1 MTPSPKR
8 GAQEDNR
15 RGVDMDWLAEA
26 QELAQA
32 GQPFA
37 LATVVRRVAPA
48 SAQPGAK
55 ALILPDGSMRGW
67 VGGSCAQPVVTSEAR
82 QALRDGMPRLLRL
95 GKMPGASHQVESK
108 GSEDIVEF
116 PMTCHSG
123 GALEILIEPVLP
135 APRLFIVGETPIVE
149 TLADLARMMGYRVS
163 QFERASDLALRLGDS
178 AVPVFV
184 VVASMGVDDEE
195 ALAAALRAGT
205 PYTLYVA
212 LVASPKRAAVVR
224 ETLAAMG
231 MSAHD
236 LVRLKAPAGLDI
248 GARTQEEIALSIMA
262 EMTQMRSVMTSGTTE
277 GASAPDPV
285 AALELEA
292 IDPVCG
298 MTVTIAGARHQT
310 AYDGKIWYFCCGGCK
325 ARFEADPLKY
335 VPA

>member
-1 MTPSPKR
+1 
-8 GAQEDNR
+8 
-15 RGVDMDWLAEA
+15 MDWLAEA

-82 QALRDGMPRLLRL
+82 QALRDGTPRLLRL
-95 GKMPGASHQVESK
+95 GKMPGHSHQAGSP
-108 GSEDIVEF
+108 GSEVIVEY

-149 TLADLARMMGYRVS
+149 TLADLARVMGYRVN
-163 QFERASDLALRLGDS
+163 QFEHAADLTLRLADS
-178 AVPVFV
+178 EAPVFV

-195 ALAAALRAGT
+195 AIAAALRAST
-205 PYTLYVA
+205 AYVA

-231 MSAHD
+231 VSPHD
-236 LVRLKAPAGLDI
+236 LVRLKAPAGLDL
-248 GARTQEEIALSIMA
+248 GARTQEEIALSIVA
-262 EMTQMRSVMTSGTTE
+262 EITQMRSAMTPGATE
-277 GASAPDPV
+277 GASALDPDPV
-285 AALELEA
+285 AALE
-292 IDPVCG
+292 
-298 MTVTIAGARHQT
+298 
-310 AYDGKIWYFCCGGCK
+310 
-325 ARFEADPLKY
+325 
-335 VPA
+335 

>member
-1 MTPSPKR
+1 
-8 GAQEDNR
+8 
-15 RGVDMDWLAEA
+15 MDWLAEA

-32 GQPFA
+32 GQSFA

-82 QALRDGMPRLLRL
+82 QALRDGTPRLLRL
-95 GKMPGASHQVESK
+95 GQMPGTSHQV
-108 GSEDIVEF
+108 GGRDREDIVEY

-149 TLADLARMMGYRVS
+149 TLTDLARVMGYRVN
-163 QFERASDLALRLGDS
+163 QFECAADLTLRLGDS
-178 AVPVFV
+178 ETPAFV

-205 PYTLYVA
+205 PYVA

-224 ETLAAMG
+224 ETLASMG
-231 MSAHD
+231 VSPQD
-236 LVRLKAPAGLDI
+236 LVRLKGPAGLDI
-248 GARTQEEIALSIMA
+248 GAQTQEEIALSIIA
-262 EMTQMRSVMTSGTTE
+262 EVVQMRSAMTPRTPQGI
-277 GASAPDPV
+277 SAEEPESAV
-285 AALELEA
+285 RLEA

-298 MTVTIAGARHQT
+298 MTVAIADARHQT
-310 AYDGKIWYFCCGGCK
+310 TYDGKIWYFCCGGCK
-325 ARFEADPLKY
+325 ARFEADPLPY
-335 VPA
+335 VAA

>member
-1 MTPSPKR
+1 MTPSLCR
-8 GAQEDNR
+8 GAQEDNG
-15 RGVDMDWLAEA
+15 RGVHMDWLAEA
-26 QELAQA
+26 QELVQA

-55 ALILPDGSMRGW
+55 ALILADGSMRGW
-67 VGGSCAQPVVTSEAR
+67 VGGSCAQPVVTSEAH
-82 QALRDGMPRLLRL
+82 QALRDGTPRLLRL
-95 GKMPGASHQVESK
+95 GQMPGASHQV
-108 GSEDIVEF
+108 GGQDREDIVEY

-135 APRLFIVGETPIVE
+135 APSLFIVGETPIVE
-149 TLADLARMMGYRVS
+149 TLVDLARVMGYRVD
-163 QFERASDLALRLGDS
+163 QFERAADLALRLNASGS
-178 AVPVFV
+178 PVFV

-205 PYTLYVA
+205 RYVA

-231 MSAHD
+231 VSPHD

-248 GARTQEEIALSIMA
+248 GAQTQEEIALSIMA
-262 EMTQMRSVMTSGTTE
+262 EVVQMRSAMSPGTAE
-277 GASAPDPV
+277 GTSAPQPV
-285 AALELEA
+285 SALELEA

-298 MTVTIAGARHQT
+298 MTVAIAGARHQT
-310 AYDGKIWYFCCGGCK
+310 EYGGKNWYFCCGGCK
-325 ARFEADPLKY
+325 ARFEADPLPY
-335 VPA
+335 LVA

>member
-1 MTPSPKR
+1 
-8 GAQEDNR
+8 
-15 RGVDMDWLAEA
+15 MDWLAEA

-37 LATVVRRVAPA
+37 MATVVRRVAPA

-82 QALRDGMPRLLRL
+82 QALRDGTPRLLRL
-95 GKMPGASHQVESK
+95 GQMPGARHEGKSHD
-108 GSEDIVEF
+108 GEDIVEY

-149 TLADLARMMGYRVS
+149 TLADLARVIGYRVNL
-163 QFERASDLALRLGDS
+163 FERAVDLALGLGAS
-178 AVPVFV
+178 ETPVFV

-205 PYTLYVA
+205 AYVA

-224 ETLAAMG
+224 ETLAKMG
-231 MSAHD
+231 VSPHD

-262 EMTQMRSVMTSGTTE
+262 EITQVRSAMTRGITE
-277 GASAPDPV
+277 GASAPDPDPV
-285 AALELEA
+285 AARELEA

-298 MTVTIAGARHQT
+298 MTVNIAGARHQT
-310 AYDGKIWYFCCGGCK
+310 DFAGRIWYFCCGACK
-325 ARFEADPLKY
+325 ARFEADPL
-335 VPA
+335 PFLAG

>member
-1 MTPSPKR
+1 
-8 GAQEDNR
+8 
-15 RGVDMDWLAEA
+15 MDWLAEA
-26 QELAQA
+26 QELAET

-82 QALRDGMPRLLRL
+82 QALRDGTPRLLRL
-95 GKMPGASHQVESK
+95 GTLPGASQK
-108 GSEDIVEF
+108 GKGEDREEIVEY

-149 TLADLARMMGYRVS
+149 TLADLARVMGYRVS
-163 QFERASDLALRLGDS
+163 QFERAADFALRLGD
-178 AVPVFV
+178 AEAPVFV

-195 ALAAALRAGT
+195 ALAAALRQGI
-205 PYTLYVA
+205 PYVA
-212 LVASPKRAAVVR
+212 LVASPKRAAVVC

-231 MSAHD
+231 VSPDD

-248 GARTQEEIALSIMA
+248 GARMQEEIALSIIA
-262 EMTQMRSVMTSGTTE
+262 EITQIRSAMTARTAEAT
-277 GASAPDPV
+277 AAPEPNQI

-292 IDPVCG
+292 VDPVCG
-298 MTVTIAGARHQT
+298 MTVIIAGARHQT
-310 AYDGKIWYFCCGGCK
+310 AYDGKTWYFCCGGCK
-325 ARFEADPLKY
+325 ARFEADPLPY
-335 VPA
+335 VSA

>member
-1 MTPSPKR
+1 
-8 GAQEDNR
+8 
-15 RGVDMDWLAEA
+15 MDWLAEA

-67 VGGSCAQPVVTSEAR
+67 VGGSCAQPVVTGEAR
-82 QALRDGMPRLLRL
+82 RALRDGTPRLLRL
-95 GKMPGASHQVESK
+95 GQMPGTSDDVREA
-108 GSEDIVEF
+108 IVEY

-135 APRLFIVGETPIVE
+135 APRLSIVGETPVVE
-149 TLADLARMMGYRVS
+149 TLAELARVMGYRVHRC
-163 QFERASDLALRLGDS
+163 QHAAELAHELIVS
-178 AVPVFV
+178 AAPPFV

-205 PYTLYVA
+205 SYVA
-212 LVASPKRAAVVR
+212 LVASPKRAVVVR

-231 MSAHD
+231 VAPDD
-236 LVRLKAPAGLDI
+236 LIRLKAPAGLDI
-248 GARTQEEIALSIMA
+248 GARTPEEIALSIMTEIA
-262 EMTQMRSVMTSGTTE
+262 QMRAATSPGIAEDVPATE
-277 GASAPDPV
+277 AVPT
-285 AALELEA
+285 LELEA

-310 AYDGKIWYFCCGGCK
+310 EYDGKTWYFCCGGCK
-325 ARFEADPLKY
+325 ARFETDPLPY
-335 VPA
+335 LLA

>member
-1 MTPSPKR
+1 MRLLCR
-8 GAQEDNR
+8 GSQENNG
-15 RGVDMDWLAEA
+15 RGVRMDWLAEA

-67 VGGSCAQPVVTSEAR
+67 VGGSCAQPVVTGEAR
-82 QALRDGMPRLLRL
+82 QALRDGTPRLLRL
-95 GKMPGASHQVESK
+95 GKMPGVSSQGDGKDREA
-108 GSEDIVEF
+108 IVEY

-135 APRLFIVGETPIVE
+135 APRLFIVGETPIVT
-149 TLADLARMMGYRVS
+149 TLIELARVMGYRVN
-163 QFERASDLALRLGDS
+163 QFERAAELAVRLGEPET
-178 AVPVFV
+178 PVFV

-195 ALAAALRAGT
+195 ALAAALRAGAS
-205 PYTLYVA
+205 YVA

-231 MSAHD
+231 VSPDD
-236 LVRLKAPAGLDI
+236 LVQLKAPAGLDI

-262 EMTQMRSVMTSGTTE
+262 EIAEVRSAMTPGTMAGTSVQ
-277 GASAPDPV
+277 DPV
-285 AALELEA
+285 ASLQLEA

-310 AYDGKIWYFCCGGCK
+310 EYDGKVWYFCCGGCK
-325 ARFEADPLKY
+325 ARFEADPLPY
-335 VPA
+335 LPA

>member
-1 MTPSPKR
+1 MTPSLCR
-8 GAQEDNR
+8 GAEEDIG
-15 RGVDMDWLAEA
+15 RGMHMDWLAEA
-26 QELAQA
+26 QELAKA

-67 VGGSCAQPVVTSEAR
+67 VGGSCAQPVVTGEAR
-82 QALRDGMPRLLRL
+82 QALRDGTPRLLRL
-95 GKMPGASHQVESK
+95 GQMPGASRQGE
-108 GSEDIVEF
+108 GQDREAIVEY

-135 APRLFIVGETPIVE
+135 APRLFIVGETPIVT
-149 TLADLARMMGYRVS
+149 TLIDLARVMGYRVN
-163 QFERASDLALRLGDS
+163 QFERAADLALRLG
-178 AVPVFV
+178 ATEALAFV

-205 PYTLYVA
+205 SYVA

-231 MSAHD
+231 VSPAD
-236 LVRLKAPAGLDI
+236 LLRLKAPAGLDI

-262 EMTQMRSVMTSGTTE
+262 EIAQVRSAMTPGTTAE
-277 GASAPDPV
+277 ESVPETV
-285 AALELEA
+285 SALELEA

-298 MTVTIAGARHQT
+298 MTVAIAGARHQT
-310 AYDGKIWYFCCGGCK
+310 EYDGKIWYFCCGGCK
-325 ARFEADPLKY
+325 ARFEADPRPYL
-335 VPA
+335 PA

>member
-1 MTPSPKR
+1 
-8 GAQEDNR
+8 
-15 RGVDMDWLAEA
+15 MDWLAEA
-26 QELAQA
+26 QELAKA

-82 QALRDGMPRLLRL
+82 QALRDGTPRLLRL
-95 GKMPGASHQVESK
+95 GQMPGVSGQGAGQDREA
-108 GSEDIVEF
+108 IVEY

-135 APRLFIVGETPIVE
+135 APRLFIVGETPMVE
-149 TLADLARMMGYRVS
+149 TLADLARVMGYRVN
-163 QFERASDLALRLGDS
+163 QFERAADLALRLGDS
-178 AVPVFV
+178 EAPVFV

-205 PYTLYVA
+205 RYVA

-231 MSAHD
+231 VSPHD

-248 GARTQEEIALSIMA
+248 GAQTQEEIALSIMA
-262 EMTQMRSVMTSGTTE
+262 EIAQMRSTITPGTAAE
-277 GASAPDPV
+277 KSVPEAVS
-285 AALELEA
+285 ALELEA

-298 MTVTIAGARHQT
+298 MSVTIAGARHQT
-310 AYDGKIWYFCCGGCK
+310 EYDGKIWYFCCGGCK
-325 ARFEADPLKY
+325 ARFEADPLPY
-335 VPA
+335 LPA

>member
-1 MTPSPKR
+1 
-8 GAQEDNR
+8 
-15 RGVDMDWLAEA
+15 MDWLAEA

-37 LATVVRRVAPA
+37 LATVVRRIAPA

-55 ALILPDGSMRGW
+55 ALIFPDGTMRGW
-67 VGGSCAQPVVTSEAR
+67 VGGSCAQPVVTHEAC
-82 QALRDGMPRLLRL
+82 QALRDGTPRLLRL
-95 GKMPGASHQVESK
+95 GQMPGTSHQ
-108 GSEDIVEF
+108 GGNQDREDIVEY

-149 TLADLARMMGYRVS
+149 TLADLARVMGYRVNH
-163 QFERASDLALRLGDS
+163 FERAVDLTLRLGDS
-178 AVPVFV
+178 EAPVFV

-205 PYTLYVA
+205 PYVA

-231 MSAHD
+231 VSPHD

-262 EMTQMRSVMTSGTTE
+262 EIAQMRSGMTPGTTE
-277 GASAPDPV
+277 RAPALDPV
-285 AALELEA
+285 LALALEA

-310 AYDGKIWYFCCGGCK
+310 RYDGKIWYFCCGGCK
-325 ARFEADPLKY
+325 ARFEADPLPY
-335 VPA
+335 LPA

>member
-1 MTPSPKR
+1 VCR
-8 GAQEDNR
+8 GSQENNG
-15 RGVDMDWLAEA
+15 RGVRMDWLAEA

-67 VGGSCAQPVVTSEAR
+67 VGGSCAQPVVTGEAR
-82 QALRDGMPRLLRL
+82 QALRDGTPRLLRL
-95 GKMPGASHQVESK
+95 GKMPGVSSQGDGKDREA
-108 GSEDIVEF
+108 IVEY

-135 APRLFIVGETPIVE
+135 APRLFIVGETPIVT
-149 TLADLARMMGYRVS
+149 TLIELARVMGYRVN
-163 QFERASDLALRLGDS
+163 QLERAADLALRLGTTET
-178 AVPVFV
+178 PVFV

-195 ALAAALRAGT
+195 ALAAALRADAS
-205 PYTLYVA
+205 YVA

-224 ETLAAMG
+224 DTLAAMG
-231 MSAHD
+231 VSPED
-236 LVRLKAPAGLDI
+236 LLRLKAPAGLDI

-262 EMTQMRSVMTSGTTE
+262 EIAQVRSAMTPGTSAGI
-277 GASAPDPV
+277 SAPDPDPV

-298 MTVTIAGARHQT
+298 MTVTIADARHQT
-310 AYDGKIWYFCCGGCK
+310 EYDGKIWYFCCGGCK
-325 ARFEADPLKY
+325 ARFEADPLPY
-335 VPA
+335 LPA

>member
-1 MTPSPKR
+1 
-8 GAQEDNR
+8 
-15 RGVDMDWLAEA
+15 MDWLAEA

-82 QALRDGMPRLLRL
+82 QALRDGTPRLLRL
-95 GKMPGASHQVESK
+95 GQMPGASHQV
-108 GSEDIVEF
+108 GDQDRDDIVEY

-149 TLADLARMMGYRVS
+149 TLADLARVMGYRVN
-163 QFERASDLALRLGDS
+163 QFERTADLALRLGDS
-178 AVPVFV
+178 EAPVFV

-205 PYTLYVA
+205 PYVA
-212 LVASPKRAAVVR
+212 LVASPKRAAVVH

-231 MSAHD
+231 VSAHE

-262 EMTQMRSVMTSGTTE
+262 EIAQMRSGMTPGTME
-277 GASAPDPV
+277 GLSTPDPV
-285 AALELEA
+285 SALALEA

-310 AYDGKIWYFCCGGCK
+310 SYDGKTWYFCCGGCK
-325 ARFEADPLKY
+325 ARFEADPLPY
-335 VPA
+335 LPA